1 MTFFTTLRLELVDH
15 PGSLAA
21 ASRVLATQGL
31 NIVEV
36 SIHEVDGGKAVD
48 EIVVSTTAPI
58 DAPELSTALAKA
70 GADLLSTAPCPTRID
85 PVVTALTWVAASA
98 ERPDARGA
106 LAAGVQT
113 LTGIAPV
120 QVVPVADAEQIP
132 IGAAALRRGWPI
144 VQRTDELPD
153 DLRSELSAVLPGWV
167 LAAPD
172 SPAATCVL
180 FAARPYAIRF
190 TSTELSRLAAV
201 LDCRRQL
208 IASQQLSLA
217 GI

>member
-1 MTFFTTLRLELVDH
+1 MTVFTRLRLELVDH

-21 ASRVLATQGL
+21 ASRVLGAQGL

-48 EIVVSTTAPI
+48 EIVVSTTSPI
-58 DAPELSTALAKA
+58 HADELAAALAKA
-70 GADLLSTAPCPTRID
+70 GAELLSTAPCQTRID

-98 ERPDARGA
+98 ERPGARGS

-120 QVVPVADAEQIP
+120 RVLSPEDAEQVP
-132 IGAAALRRGWPI
+132 IGAAALRRGWPV
-144 VQRTDELPD
+144 VQRTDELPAA
-153 DLRSELSAVLPGWV
+153 LQSELSAVLPGWV

-190 TSTELSRLAAV
+190 TATELSRLAAV

-208 IASQQLSLA
+208 IAAQQLSLA
-217 GI
+217 VT